1 MIKTFGQWIVYCFA
15 RIVICFLQSIRIET
29 CDSICRCLAWLS
41 YRVLK
46 LRRNIIDEN
55 IVHAFP
61 DWSSEQRQALA
72 LGMWHHVFL
81 LVCELAQVPRKIHE
95 TNWRNFVDISDDDC
109 REQVTQMLSD
119 RPVVVVSGHFGNFEV
134 GGVISG
140 LLGFPTYT
148 VARPLD
154 NPFLHRFINSFR
166 GATGQFM
173 LPKKG
178 SAPLIQSV
186 LEDNGTLVLL
196 GDQSA
201 GPSGCWINF
210 FNRPASCHK
219 AVALFSLLNDAP
231 MILAYSVRSEKPMNF
246 RVRIKAVF
254 DPREH
259 PKTSTKDLTQWYS
272 DQLEAVIRTA
282 PEQYWWLHRR
292 WKPRRR
298 RKKKNKNVQRIDSG
312 SSPRAN
318 TGGNEKTTTMSAAD
332 KK

>member
-1 MIKTFGQWIVYCFA
+1 MIRTLGQWTVYCFV
-15 RIVICFLQSIRIET
+15 RIVICFLQSVRIET
-29 CDSICRCLAWLS
+29 CDSICRWLAWLS

-46 LRRNIIDEN
+46 LRRKIIDEN

-61 DWSSEQRQALA
+61 NWSDQRRQSLA

-81 LVCELAQVPRKIHE
+81 LVCELAHVPRKIHE
-95 TNWRNFVDISDDDC
+95 TNWREFVDISLEDC
-109 REQVTQMLSD
+109 REQVKHMLSD

-154 NPFLHRFINSFR
+154 NPLLHRFINRFR

-186 LEDNGTLVLL
+186 LEQNGTLVLL
-196 GDQSA
+196 GDQAA

-231 MILAYSVRSEKPMNF
+231 MILAYSVRSGSPMRF

-254 DPREH
+254 DPRDQ
-259 PKTSTKDLTQWYS
+259 PNTSTKDLTQWYS
-272 DQLEAVIRTA
+272 DQLEAVIRTD

-298 RKKKNKNVQRIDSG
+298 RKKKNKKVERIDSQSLIRAKMELTDK
-312 SSPRAN
+312 SS
-318 TGGNEKTTTMSAAD
+318 TMNAAEN
-332 KK
+332 K